1 MTDSEVQSL
10 ILSLRKQLRYHA
22 QKYYVEDAPEI
33 SDYDYDLLYEQLRSL
48 EAQHP
53 EFDDPDSP
61 THRVGGA
68 PSERF
73 EKVVHAVPMRSLQDV
88 FSLEELQAFFYR
100 TA

>member
-48 EAQHP
+48 LTEDEYKAARASVLNSHYT
-53 EFDDPDSP
+53 SP
-61 THRVGGA
+61 GIKAELRSSWASSCVKL
-68 PSERF
+68 SRF
-73 EKVVHAVPMRSLQDV
+73 SRRE
-88 FSLEELQAFFYR
+88 
-100 TA
+100 TG